1 MVPADRCSGWTAFLG
16 ALLGFFYFALKVFA
30 FMFVFVW
37 LQGTLPR
44 LKYDRL
50 MDLGWKVLLPVGL
63 VWVMAT
69 ATIVVAQEQLVRTD
83 VLRAVFL
90 AAAVLI
96 AIILVLPLF
105 DRRGP
110 VEMSEDQPADAPPP
124 DSLSDLRRVIDERTP
139 DRVTI
144 ES

>member
-1 MVPADRCSGWTAFLG
+1 M
-16 ALLGFFYFALKVFA
+16 
-30 FMFVFVW
+30 
-37 LQGTLPR
+37 
-44 LKYDRL
+44 KYDRL

-69 ATIVVAQEQLVRTD
+69 ATIVVAQENLARSD

-96 AIILVLPLF
+96 AIVLIVPLF
-105 DRRGP
+105 DRRRA
-110 VEMSEDQPADAPPP
+110 SEADAVDDGAGPRPPR
-124 DSLSDLRRVIDERTP
+124 DDTLADLRRVVDERTP
-139 DRVTI
+139 DRVTV